1 MSDRR
6 QNIEHPGII
15 NRIEGN
21 RIWVSI
27 QPQSACGNCH
37 SKSYCGMAEVAE
49 KIVEVQPPS
58 ADREFETGQHV
69 MISLKRSLGYRAL
82 FLGYLLPFLILIIS
96 LIILLSVTENET
108 ISALTSILLMVPYY
122 LILYINRDKI
132 KASFRFYI
140 KY

>member
-15 NRIEGN
+15 DRIEGN

-49 KIVEVQPPS
+49 KIVEVQPTS
-58 ADREFETGQHV
+58 ADREYETGQHV
-69 MISLKRSLGYRAL
+69 MISLKKSLGYRAL

-122 LILYINRDKI
+122 LILYVNRDKI

-140 KY
+140 RY